1 MDFRNWF
8 EDRVILVSKIYTQ
21 LLKKDDV
28 ELLHQYRVNLRK
40 LYACSEIYAKEIDP
54 KSSKEF
60 SKLIKNMLKP
70 TALLR
75 DIDLFLLDIKSLMC
89 SDKLKNILY
98 NIIVLKREVV
108 FKTYRDT
115 LKSDEYKNSIEIL
128 TSIAKERE
136 FFIYAIDMIETDKI
150 ITDVQKKRYL
160 EFSKVNMHTS
170 FGELHTLRKDFKKF
184 RYALEIY
191 EHCFSSG
198 EAVSYDA
205 HKLKRLQDLFGA
217 IQDNYVRLN
226 LLKSIENDL
235 FYDELL
241 KLKTHYIIKLLSA
254 KEELFKGEN
263 IEL

>member
-8 EDRVILVSKIYTQ
+8 EDRVILVDKIYTR
-21 LLKKDDV
+21 LLKEDDI

-40 LYACSEIYAKEIDP
+40 LYACSEVYGKEIDA

-60 SKLIKNMLKP
+60 SKLIKKLLKP

-75 DIDLFLLDIKSLMC
+75 DLDLFLLDIKTLKC

-98 NIIVLKREVV
+98 NMIVLKREMI
-108 FKTYRDT
+108 FKTYRDR

-128 TSIAKERE
+128 LFITKESE
-136 FFIYAIDMIETDKI
+136 FFIYAVDIIEPDKI
-150 ITDVQKKRYL
+150 IADVQKKREL
-160 EFSKVNMHTS
+160 EFSRVNMHTP
-170 FGELHTLRKDFKKF
+170 FRELHNLRKDFKKF

-191 EHCFSSG
+191 EQCFSSDKSF
-198 EAVSYDA
+198 SYDA
-205 HKLKRLQDLFGA
+205 KKLKRLQDLFGA

-226 LLKSIENDL
+226 LLKSIEDNL

-241 KLKTHYIIKLLSA
+241 MLKSHYVIKLLSA

-263 IEL
+263 IEV